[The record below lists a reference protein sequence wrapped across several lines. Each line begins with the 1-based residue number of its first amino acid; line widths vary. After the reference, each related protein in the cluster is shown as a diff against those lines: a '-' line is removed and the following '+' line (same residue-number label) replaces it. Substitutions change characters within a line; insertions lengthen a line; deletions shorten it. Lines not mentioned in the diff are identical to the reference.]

1 MTDTDSFD
9 VSALLESVFDGA
21 QLSSEQA
28 RDVMGRLM
36 DGKLSQMQAAALL
49 AALRTRGETVDE
61 IVGFAKAMRDRS
73 IRVPVTTAGPLV
85 DTCGTGG
92 TGLQTIN
99 ISTTAMFIAAAA
111 GVTLAKHGNVGV
123 TRQSGSAD
131 VLQAAGV
138 RLDVSPED
146 LALAIETIGLA
157 FVFARHHHPAM
168 RFVAPI
174 RADLR
179 ARTIFNNLGPLTNPA
194 GATRQL
200 MGVYSPDLTE
210 PLARVL
216 LGLGVERAL
225 VVHGAGI
232 DDLTVTGVSRV
243 TEVDAS
249 GSIRTYEIAPEDVG
263 LERHGLPDLTGGDAD
278 HNAGRLRAVLAGRG
292 NGAQRDI
299 ALFNAGATVYLAGL
313 AHDIAAGVD
322 AARQALDSGAALEKL
337 DEYRDYTRTAAERA
351 SRS

>member
-1 MTDTDSFD
+1 MTDTDGFD
-9 VSALLESVFDGA
+9 VTALLERVFDGS
-21 QLSSEQA
+21 QLSTEQA

-61 IVGFAKAMRDRS
+61 IVGFALAMRDRS

-111 GVTLAKHGNVGV
+111 GVKLAKHGNVGV
-123 TRQSGSAD
+123 TRRSGSAD

-138 RLDVSPED
+138 RLDVSPEH
-146 LALAIETIGLA
+146 LAHAIETIGLA
-157 FVFARHHHPAM
+157 FVFARNHHPAM

-200 MGVYSPDLTE
+200 MGVFSPELTE
-210 PLARVL
+210 PLAKVL

-225 VVHGAGI
+225 VVHGDGI

-243 TEVDAS
+243 TEVDATGAVRS
-249 GSIRTYEIAPEDVG
+249 YEITPEDVG
-263 LERHGLPDLTGGDAD
+263 LERHDLADLTGGDAD
-278 HNAGRLRAVLAGRG
+278 HNAGVLRAVLSGEG
-292 NGAQRDI
+292 NAAHRDI

-313 AHDIAAGVD
+313 ADSVATGVEV
-322 AARQALDSGAALEKL
+322 ARTALDSGAALAKL
-337 DEYRDYTRTAAERA
+337 DVYRAFTRAVAGGGPA
-351 SRS
+351 